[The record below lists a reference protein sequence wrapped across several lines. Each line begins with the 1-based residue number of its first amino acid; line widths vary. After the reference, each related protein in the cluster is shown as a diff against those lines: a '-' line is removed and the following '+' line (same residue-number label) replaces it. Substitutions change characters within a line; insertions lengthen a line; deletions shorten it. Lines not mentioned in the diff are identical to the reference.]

1 MKNFIKKH
9 FLLKNLLWLLAI
21 FSIVSIILPFFIEKA
36 LLEKFTFIITALAFI
51 AGAMAIILQKMAM
64 KQQEKDGKKTEELLK
79 EQIEKP
85 RYEHKII
92 DDLKNLMTNTKDT
105 IQHTLIKDR
114 LEAFYTMNKNIKL

>member
-51 AGAMAIILQKMAM
+51 AGATAIILQKMAM
-64 KQQEKDGKKTEELLK
+64 KQQEKDGKKAEELLK
-79 EQIEKP
+79 EQIEKQ
-85 RYEHKII
+85 EII
-92 DDLKNLMTNTKDT
+92 GAWQLLTTKASGNSGKKEAIEVKSTYSARILVGHILLM
-105 IQHTLIKDR
+105 
-114 LEAFYTMNKNIKL
+114 